1 MTLAPRAVVVHRRT
15 ELTELIERHATYG
28 QAAFFLSSRGRDIAE
43 VEARDQLTQA
53 AMASVTAAIPAR
65 WRRGQVERADL
76 PRFLFEPDDIVLVV
90 GQDGLV
96 ANVAQY
102 LDGQCVIGINADPAR
117 NPGVLVPHPPQAAA
131 GLLAAAIRQPRLTPL
146 TMVSAVTDNGQELT
160 ALNEIFI
167 GSISHQTARYTL
179 FLPNEVAEAQ
189 ASSGLIVATGTGATG
204 WCRSAW
210 LERHSALVLPQPAD
224 QRLAWFVREPW
235 PSPATGTSA
244 TEGDLGP
251 GQRLSLTVAA
261 DQLVMFG
268 DGIEADAIALSF
280 GQSVTVGLSAR
291 TLRLLTMTPVM
302 PGS

>member
-1 MTLAPRAVVVHRRT
+1 MSLAPRAVVVYRRT

-28 QAAFFLSSRGRDIAE
+28 QAAFFLSSRGRDMAE
-43 VEARDQLTQA
+43 VEARHQLAQA
-53 AMASVTAAIPAR
+53 ALATVAAAIPAR

-76 PRFLFEPDDIVLVV
+76 PRFLFEPGDIVLVV

-102 LDGQCVIGINADPAR
+102 LDGQCVIGLNVDPAR

-131 GLLAAAIRQPRLTPL
+131 GLLAAAIRQPELTPL
-146 TMVSAVTDNGQELT
+146 TMVSAATDNGQELT
-160 ALNEIFI
+160 ALNEIYI
-167 GSISHQTARYTL
+167 GSSSHQTARYML
-179 FLPNEVAEAQ
+179 SIPNGVAEAQ

-210 LERHSALVLPQPAD
+210 LERHSALRLPRPAD
-224 QRLAWFVREPW
+224 RRLAWFVREAW

-244 TEGDLGP
+244 TEGELDA
-251 GQRLSLTVAA
+251 GQRLSLTVAS
-261 DQLVMFG
+261 DELVMFG
-268 DGIEADAIALSF
+268 DGIEADAVRLSF
-280 GQSVTVGLSAR
+280 GQSVTVGLSSR

-302 PGS
+302 ARS